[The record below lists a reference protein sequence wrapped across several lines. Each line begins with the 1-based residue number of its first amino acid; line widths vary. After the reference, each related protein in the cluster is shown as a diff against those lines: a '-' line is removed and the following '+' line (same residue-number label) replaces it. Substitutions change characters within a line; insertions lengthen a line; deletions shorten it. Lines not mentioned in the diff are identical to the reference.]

1 MVRSNRNILVVCG
14 PSGSGKSTLLRRL
27 FQDYPD
33 RFGFSVS
40 HTTRGPRPGEVD
52 GKAYHFV
59 TRADMEER
67 IAAGEFLE
75 HAEFAAN
82 LYGTSRAAVEA
93 VINSGKTCVL
103 DIEVQGVQQ
112 VKRAGGA
119 MAGAVEHVE
128 KSIYGAMGAVYVF
141 VKPPSIEELETRLRG
156 RGTETEDSLRRRL
169 DTARRDMSYGET
181 PGNFHLVLVNDS
193 LEKSYATFVDF
204 VLRNTGSDKIGTTPL
219 TSSID
224 NKQSSE

>member
-119 MAGAVEHVE
+119 MAGAV
-128 KSIYGAMGAVYVF
+128 YVF

-169 DTARRDMSYGET
+169 DLARRDMSYGET

>member
-1 MVRSNRNILVVCG
+1 
-14 PSGSGKSTLLRRL
+14 
-27 FQDYPD
+27 
-33 RFGFSVS
+33 
-40 HTTRGPRPGEVD
+40 
-52 GKAYHFV
+52 
-59 TRADMEER
+59 MEER

-119 MAGAVEHVE
+119 MAGAV
-128 KSIYGAMGAVYVF
+128 YVF

-169 DTARRDMSYGET
+169 DLARRDMSYGK
-181 PGNFHLVLVNDS
+181 DS
-193 LEKSYATFVDF
+193 LRSYGKNS
-204 VLRNTGSDKIGTTPL
+204 LRSYVEASVSSGNMLKIAFTE
-219 TSSID
+219 IW
-224 NKQSSE
+224 